1 MSTKKA
7 KQNQQ
12 YDEYWKLTVE
22 YSDILGDQFNNTLKI
37 IIKFIDDN
45 LDKINDINITKYK
58 ENDNEEKKKLSI
70 LYKQLQN
77 LVDGVYHKADMG
89 STRKSINQFV
99 KLGFIN
105 PYLKGYHRLAK
116 KFLLTPL
123 GQEELKKSIFSEIFY
138 DKASFNSSITIDNTH
153 IKQTNFLLK
162 TLMYHPQK
170 LLTREDIIALMV
182 TDLSAFSKG
191 YLTEN
196 ELKQQYN
203 FSRVIDFEDNKYNQ
217 IRFMFDFLN
226 LMPNLTAIK
235 DKGVSFTEDGL
246 ILSNIDT
253 TRDPYLHNLY
263 KNNLKLES
271 QRVYN
276 DVVCYVE
283 KLPYKGLVA
292 SHIKPC
298 HICLEELNPTEAYDY
313 NNGILIQ
320 QNIDAYFDKFDIS
333 FNDDGSMLLS
343 SNVPYTIANRIQSYS
358 LDKEILT
365 PERLTYLSYHRNKF
379 FEKNAS

>member
-45 LDKINDINITKYK
+45 LDKINNINITKYK
-58 ENDNEEKKKLSI
+58 ENDDEEKKKLSI

-123 GQEELKKSIFSEIFY
+123 GEEELKKSIFSEIFY

-162 TLMYHPQK
+162 TLMYHPRK

-246 ILSNIDT
+246 ILSDIDT

-271 QRVYN
+271 KRVYN

-298 HICLEELNPTEAYDY
+298 HICLQELNPSEAYDY

-343 SNVPYTIANRIQSYS
+343 SNVPYAIANRIQSYS